1 MVAEPVEVPEV
12 PLEQLCRLFPPNL
25 FRLPPA
31 DVGLVPV
38 GTAMYV
44 DAEFQ
49 DFSFFRNIFFTP
61 LGIDI

>member
-1 MVAEPVEVPEV
+1 MNGCLWAIIAG
-12 PLEQLCRLFPPNL
+12 L

-38 GTAMYV
+38 GTAVHV

-49 DFSFFRNIFFTP
+49 DFPFFRNIFFTP